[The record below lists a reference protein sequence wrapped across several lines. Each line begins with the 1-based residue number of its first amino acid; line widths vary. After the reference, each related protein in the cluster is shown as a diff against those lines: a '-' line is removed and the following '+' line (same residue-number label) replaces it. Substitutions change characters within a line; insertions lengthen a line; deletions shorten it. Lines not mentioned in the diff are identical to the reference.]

1 MAPAK
6 RRFQLWRQVC
16 RRRGV
21 PDQGSRRPAAFYSF
35 PAEHW
40 DHVRTTNPIE
50 SVFATVRHR
59 TMRTKGALSQDTA
72 KLMVFKL
79 ITAAARTWRRLKGE
93 NQLPKLIQG
102 VTFRDG
108 IEVNVPTSNSAASQ
122 PRHPNPAI
130 APTPFRCGL
139 DLSSGDQNDP
149 SGTARPDRRIRRYGG
164 LPSLQR
170 VRRAHDR
177 QHDLHGHRGGD
188 TAVRKSCVPRRDH
201 TVLPGRRGDRPER
214 CAPA

>member
-1 MAPAK
+1 LHQRGTDPPGLSPVRRNFQALRLLTTTRLEVCGNLWRAWRRLPHAAEHSSWKPPPVEAEAPPDRSFIKGKRQQPQTSRMAPAK

-79 ITAAARTWRRLKGE
+79 IQRPLEPGE
-93 NQLPKLIQG
+93 
-102 VTFRDG
+102 D
-108 IEVNVPTSNSAASQ
+108 
-122 PRHPNPAI
+122 
-130 APTPFRCGL
+130 
-139 DLSSGDQNDP
+139 
-149 SGTARPDRRIRRYGG
+149 
-164 LPSLQR
+164 
-170 VRRAHDR
+170 
-177 QHDLHGHRGGD
+177 
-188 TAVRKSCVPRRDH
+188 
-201 TVLPGRRGDRPER
+201 
-214 CAPA
+214 